1 MPSQQQSEQSK
12 KEQYA
17 VAYEEMMKN
26 QELMVESLTETKK
39 PALQELISEADLKI
53 IKEKRERE
61 NKEKRLRE
69 FRFQNRKSIDE
80 LLLRILNGDLFD
92 MFAG

>member
-1 MPSQQQSEQSK
+1 
-12 KEQYA
+12 
-17 VAYEEMMKN
+17 MMKN
-26 QELMVESLTETKK
+26 QELMVESLTEKEK
-39 PALQELISEADLKI
+39 PALKELISEADLKI

>member
-1 MPSQQQSEQSK
+1 M
-12 KEQYA
+12 
-17 VAYEEMMKN
+17 AYEQMMKN
-26 QELMVESLTETKK
+26 QELMVESLTEKEK
-39 PALQELISEADLKI
+39 PALKELISEADLKI